1 MDLSFF
7 LAVMMGI
14 FILACV
20 IYILWVAIPYLLAIA
35 GLAVAGYLAYRVYDN
50 VR

>member
-14 FILACV
+14 FILACI

-35 GLAVAGYLAYRVYDN
+35 ALAVAGYLAYRVYDN